1 MEELARNPYGTL
13 GCVGGMAFFDAGFVP
28 SESILAFKVKAL
40 KTSRA
45 AKTEAE
51 AEEVNLAAAED
62 TKTAQPFIDLYNTH
76 DGDLVAIFAALG
88 DHPGE
93 YYRC

>member
-1 MEELARNPYGTL
+1 
-13 GCVGGMAFFDAGFVP
+13 MAFFDAGFVP

-62 TKTAQPFIDLYNTH
+62 TKTAQPFIDLDNTH
-76 DGDLVAIFAALG
+76 DGDLGAIFAALG